1 MAEGAEIGRRMPTLG
16 LVLVRHVDHLGSF
29 FPTRGLFSS
38 RGVGCGLPRMSRIT
52 PPAF

>member
-1 MAEGAEIGRRMPTLG
+1 MSSVWWTIHLDHV
-16 LVLVRHVDHLGSF
+16 VLTTVKVLDHLGSF